1 MFEGQNI
8 NKHILRR
15 CKAFP
20 LASWFQIES
29 LQTEE
34 RVSMKTQRR
43 VLGQTTVL
51 PWVWARTGLLG
62 DENCE
67 EPEVEDKG
75 GNSQTRPPHL
85 QI

>member
-1 MFEGQNI
+1 
-8 NKHILRR
+8 
-15 CKAFP
+15 
-20 LASWFQIES
+20 
-29 LQTEE
+29 
-34 RVSMKTQRR
+34 MKTQRR

-75 GNSQTRPPHL
+75 GVIPRHDQLTSRSNPPPPGTSL
-85 QI
+85 SRMVWSSF